1 MRTFIRSFALA
12 LVFAIVATAQAAP
25 KKAKPKG
32 AEPAPTGPTASDID
46 QQCDPLIADKAK
58 HTHRWFAQLAEQG
71 KAPAA
76 WAEYA
81 SDAELKARLKAL
93 GSYESAEAWRAEDG
107 ALYVETTA
115 TSNTGQWTSLG
126 GYCFRNDGSLAR
138 AKLTSSFITTEAP
151 ARVTRIEHYAPNGRL
166 LRARSD
172 AMRSEHDAKG
182 KVYKT
187 AAELPF
193 ASLLVLTA
201 DMRHDIVR

>member
-1 MRTFIRSFALA
+1 MRTLLRSLALA

-25 KKAKPKG
+25 KKKKPKE
-32 AEPAPTGPTASDID
+32 AEPAPTGPTAPEID

-58 HTHRWFAQLAEQG
+58 HTHRWFALLT
-71 KAPAA
+71 APAA
-76 WAEYA
+76 WSEYA

-93 GSYESAEAWRAEDG
+93 GSYESAETWKAAGG
-107 ALYVETTA
+107 ALYVETKA
-115 TSNTGQWTSLG
+115 TSDTGKWTNLG
-126 GYCFRNDGSLAR
+126 GYCFRSDGSLAR

-151 ARVTRIEHYAPNGRL
+151 ARVTRIEHYAPDGRL
-166 LRARSD
+166 VRARSD

-193 ASLLVLTA
+193 ASLLK
-201 DMRHDIVR
+201 

>member
-1 MRTFIRSFALA
+1 MRTLLRSLALA

-25 KKAKPKG
+25 KKRKAKE
-32 AEPAPTGPTASDID
+32 AEPAPKGPTAPEID

-58 HTHRWFAQLAEQG
+58 HTHRWFAQLT
-71 KAPAA
+71 APAA
-76 WAEYA
+76 WSEYA

-93 GSYESAEAWRAEDG
+93 GSYESAETWKAADG

-115 TSNTGQWTSLG
+115 TSDTGKWTNLG
-126 GYCFRNDGSLAR
+126 GYCFRSDGSLAR

-151 ARVTRIEHYAPNGRL
+151 ARVTRIEHYAPDGRL
-166 LRARSD
+166 VRARSD

-193 ASLLVLTA
+193 ASLLK
-201 DMRHDIVR
+201 